1 MEAVT
6 PPTPPAPGPA
16 GTPASPVPASRIP
29 LVRLTALV
37 FVGGAVGTSARALL
51 EQAFA
56 PEAPAWPWVTFAI
69 NLAGS
74 FVLGVLLHVLAR
86 AGQDTGWRRD
96 VRVGCGTGI
105 LGGFTT
111 YSTFVLE
118 VDRLLRDGQAAVGL
132 LYAVVSVVAGIALAV
147 LGVRAATQVRRPRRV
162 GPGDRDDRDDRDDRG
177 DRVGR
182 VTA

>member
-6 PPTPPAPGPA
+6 PPAPA
-16 GTPASPVPASRIP
+16 GSSGSAAAPRPASRVP
-29 LVRLTALV
+29 LVRLSALV
-37 FVGGAVGTSARALL
+37 FVGGALGTSARALL

-56 PEAPAWPWVTFAI
+56 PATPAWPWVTFAI
-69 NLAGS
+69 NLVGS

-86 AGQDTGWRRD
+86 AGADTGWRRD

-147 LGVRAATQVRRPRRV
+147 LGIRAAAAVRRPRRT
-162 GPGDRDDRDDRDDRG
+162 GPGDRGDRG
-177 DRVGR
+177 DRGHRVGR
-182 VTA
+182 VAA